1 VNSEAILITGG
12 AGFIGSNL
20 AHRLLDEGHQV
31 TIFDN
36 LSRSGC
42 ETNVAWLRRNHGA
55 DSLAPDA
62 AELTDF
68 AALCGPAKGHSA
80 STIWPGR

>member
-1 VNSEAILITGG
+1 MLKIDGGFCVNAERILVTGG

-20 AHRLLDEGHQV
+20 VNRLLQKGHNV

-42 ETNVAWLRRNHGA
+42 R
-55 DSLAPDA
+55 
-62 AELTDF
+62 
-68 AALCGPAKGHSA
+68 
-80 STIWPGR
+80 